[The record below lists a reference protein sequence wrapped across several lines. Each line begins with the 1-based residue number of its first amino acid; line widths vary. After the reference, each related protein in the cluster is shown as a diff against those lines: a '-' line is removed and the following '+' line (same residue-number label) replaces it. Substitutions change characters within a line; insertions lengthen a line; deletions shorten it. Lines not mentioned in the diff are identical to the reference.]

1 MKLNDYVRLVFINI
15 KSTKMASVL
24 FLIVSIVI
32 LFLGNVFININPNY
46 SAYVEKV
53 FKEDVDMRTILVYK
67 EGLDYESTIN
77 DVLKINNVVF
87 SYNQQFNYMN
97 VKLDIISNNE
107 LGLNIKPATN
117 TFSPTI
123 IMGRKLKDFDEM
135 ICPLYLGKVSEP
147 KTREHLISMKKYLNK
162 YVNISYNSYEI
173 DDIRSPKVNKSFNKT
188 IKIVGLYD
196 NVLSSESYNE
206 CYMLSEELIKMVD
219 ESQDVYTENF
229 LKDNVVQNTGVFT
242 NVILDDVENLG
253 VVRLELE
260 EKGYVTTE
268 GASFDTSFFNKLKNI
283 SYTGLIIVL
292 ALLLFVFLIFISSV
306 VKNTKNSIALYKL
319 FGFREKDL
327 IFIMSFQVVFLTCLA
342 YIISLLFLLVSVGIL
357 NSIIS
362 NYINYSC
369 LSIFIS
375 LFHEVIYML
384 FILVFI
390 VISSY
395 YISRSVS
402 KLQIRRILAD
412 GN

>member
-67 EGLDYESTIN
+67 EGVDYESTIN

-147 KTREHLISMKKYLNK
+147 KTREHLISMK
-162 YVNISYNSYEI
+162 
-173 DDIRSPKVNKSFNKT
+173 FN
-188 IKIVGLYD
+188 
-196 NVLSSESYNE
+196 
-206 CYMLSEELIKMVD
+206 
-219 ESQDVYTENF
+219 
-229 LKDNVVQNTGVFT
+229 
-242 NVILDDVENLG
+242 
-253 VVRLELE
+253 
-260 EKGYVTTE
+260 
-268 GASFDTSFFNKLKNI
+268 
-283 SYTGLIIVL
+283 
-292 ALLLFVFLIFISSV
+292 
-306 VKNTKNSIALYKL
+306 
-319 FGFREKDL
+319 
-327 IFIMSFQVVFLTCLA
+327 
-342 YIISLLFLLVSVGIL
+342 
-357 NSIIS
+357 
-362 NYINYSC
+362 
-369 LSIFIS
+369 
-375 LFHEVIYML
+375 
-384 FILVFI
+384 
-390 VISSY
+390 
-395 YISRSVS
+395 
-402 KLQIRRILAD
+402 
-412 GN
+412 

>member
-53 FKEDVDMRTILVYK
+53 FKVDVDMRTILVYK

-77 DVLKINNVVF
+77 DVLKIDNVVF

-117 TFSPTI
+117 IFSPTI
-123 IMGRKLKDFDEM
+123 IMGRGLKSFDEM
-135 ICPLYLGKVSEP
+135 ICPLYLGKVSDP
-147 KTREHLISMKKYLNK
+147 KTREDLISMKKYLNK
-162 YVNISYNSYEI
+162 YVNISYNSYEV
-173 DDIRSPKVNKSFNKT
+173 DDIRNPKVNKSFNKS

-206 CYMLSEELIKMVD
+206 CYMLSEQLIKMVD

-242 NVILDDVENLG
+242 NVILDDVENLD
-253 VVRLELE
+253 VVRSELE

-292 ALLLFVFLIFISSV
+292 ALLLFVFLIFISSI

-375 LFHEVIYML
+375 PFHEFIYML

>member
-77 DVLKINNVVF
+77 DVLKIDNVVF

-117 TFSPTI
+117 IFSPTI
-123 IMGRKLKDFDEM
+123 IMGRGLKSFDEM
-135 ICPLYLGKVSEP
+135 ICPLYLGKVSDP
-147 KTREHLISMKKYLNK
+147 KTREDLISMKKYLNK
-162 YVNISYNSYEI
+162 YVNISYNSYEV
-173 DDIRSPKVNKSFNKT
+173 DDIRNPKVNKSFNKS

-206 CYMLSEELIKMVD
+206 CYMLSEQLIKMVD

-242 NVILDDVENLG
+242 NVILDDVENLD
-253 VVRLELE
+253 VVRSELE

-292 ALLLFVFLIFISSV
+292 ALLLFVFLIFISSI

-375 LFHEVIYML
+375 PFHEFIYML

>member
-1 MKLNDYVRLVFINI
+1 
-15 KSTKMASVL
+15 
-24 FLIVSIVI
+24 
-32 LFLGNVFININPNY
+32 
-46 SAYVEKV
+46 
-53 FKEDVDMRTILVYK
+53 
-67 EGLDYESTIN
+67 
-77 DVLKINNVVF
+77 
-87 SYNQQFNYMN
+87 
-97 VKLDIISNNE
+97 
-107 LGLNIKPATN
+107 
-117 TFSPTI
+117 
-123 IMGRKLKDFDEM
+123 
-135 ICPLYLGKVSEP
+135 
-147 KTREHLISMKKYLNK
+147 
-162 YVNISYNSYEI
+162 
-173 DDIRSPKVNKSFNKT
+173 
-188 IKIVGLYD
+188 
-196 NVLSSESYNE
+196 
-206 CYMLSEELIKMVD
+206 MLSEELIKMVD
-219 ESQDVYTENF
+219 ESQDVYTDNF

-242 NVILDDVENLG
+242 NVILDDVANLKE
-253 VVRLELE
+253 VRSELE

-292 ALLLFVFLIFISSV
+292 ALLLFVFLIFISSI

-319 FGFREKDL
+319 FGFREKEL

-342 YIISLLFLLVSVGIL
+342 YIISLLFLLVSVGVS

-375 LFHEVIYML
+375 PFHEFIYML

>member
-32 LFLGNVFININPNY
+32 LFLGNVFFNINPNY

-77 DVLKINNVVF
+77 DVLKIDNVVF

-117 TFSPTI
+117 IFSPTI
-123 IMGRKLKDFDEM
+123 IMGRGLKSFDEM
-135 ICPLYLGKVSEP
+135 ICPLYLGKVSDP
-147 KTREHLISMKKYLNK
+147 KTREDLISMKKYLNK
-162 YVNISYNSYEI
+162 YVNISYNSYEV
-173 DDIRSPKVNKSFNKT
+173 DDIRNPKVNKSFNKS

-206 CYMLSEELIKMVD
+206 CYMLSEQLIKMVD

-242 NVILDDVENLG
+242 NVILDDVENLD
-253 VVRLELE
+253 VVRSELE

-292 ALLLFVFLIFISSV
+292 ALLLFVFLIFISSI

-375 LFHEVIYML
+375 PFHEFIYIL